1 MVCMAITSTPRTMNR
16 TVETEHAGNPL
27 SPALQNYR
35 PPVRSVLRPYYQ
47 TVIWALC
54 GLVVLC
60 STAFAHEYPLVSSA
74 LRASVVADRSTLL
87 IGKVSVDTADT
98 VINAAQVETALM
110 IAADNGTAYVTMP
123 SFVRD
128 SLLRKQGLGQL
139 TLADAAKALGADA
152 IAFVT
157 TLRIGNLVRS
167 ELVISAG
174 LKYDISRRGIG
185 YDVLRNRSDSTIVSD
200 PAVLASL
207 QRALCNVLGDT
218 ALYSNADSVLRV
230 RPTVLTAVGGIA
242 FVPKEGL
249 PVWSLYKEKII
260 AAYDAVQ
267 NVVHTAMNDPRTTM
281 LDVETRDLIYSRAG
295 YYLVENDEPASSIEL
310 RILKAYDVERI
321 IQGRITQKSA
331 SMLELELQL
340 FDVTPERPTM
350 ITSARVNIAE
360 DTKEALAKAVI
371 AATEQLLHISE

>member
-35 PPVRSVLRPYYQ
+35 RPVRPVLRPYYQ
-47 TVIWALC
+47 TVIW
-54 GLVVLC
+54 VL
-60 STAFAHEYPLVSSA
+60 AG
-74 LRASVVADRSTLL
+74 LL
-87 IGKVSVDTADT
+87 IHVTSARTNPQVHVPSAVIRSSVSDKSVLLVGKVSVDTADT

-157 TLRIGNLVRS
+157 TLRVGNLVRS

-174 LKYDISRRGIG
+174 LNYDISRRGIG
-185 YDVLRNRSDSTIVSD
+185 YDVLRKRSDSTMVSD

-207 QRALCNVLGDT
+207 QRALCNVIGDT
-218 ALYSNADSVLRV
+218 ALYSNAESVLRV
-230 RPTVLTAVGGIA
+230 RPTVLTAIGGIA

-249 PVWSLYKEKII
+249 PVWTLYKEKIV

-267 NVVHTAMNDPRTTM
+267 NVVHTAMRDPRTTM
-281 LDVETRDLIYSRAG
+281 LDVETRDMIYSRAG
-295 YYLVENDEPASSIEL
+295 YYLVENDDPASSIEL

-321 IQGRITQKSA
+321 IQGRIIQKSA
-331 SMLELELQL
+331 SVLELELQL

-350 ITSARVNIAE
+350 ITTARVNITE
-360 DTKEALAKAVI
+360 DSKEALAKAVI
-371 AATEQLLHISE
+371 AATEQLLHINE